1 MKLNDG
7 KYTWTYD
14 MDMKHNRSVLNLV
27 LKIVTGI
34 LAFIFLFLG
43 FLSLRDG
50 DMETFLEMGGVVA
63 LCSVVIIAICYLAY
77 WWTTKKFGG
86 VYSWCYEMDE
96 EGIRYWQP
104 EEQAAIAKDIAR
116 TSAAIGAMTGN
127 VGLAAAGTA
136 NAISDENTVK
146 FSGVTIMTTNEK
158 EDLISLHAIVMHHMI
173 YVNKEDYEFVRNY
186 ISERVKH

>member
-14 MDMKHNRSVLNLV
+14 MDMKQNRSVLNLV

-77 WWTTKKFGG
+77 WWT
-86 VYSWCYEMDE
+86 
-96 EGIRYWQP
+96 
-104 EEQAAIAKDIAR
+104 A
-116 TSAAIGAMTGN
+116 
-127 VGLAAAGTA
+127 
-136 NAISDENTVK
+136 
-146 FSGVTIMTTNEK
+146 
-158 EDLISLHAIVMHHMI
+158 
-173 YVNKEDYEFVRNY
+173 
-186 ISERVKH
+186 

>member
-14 MDMKHNRSVLNLV
+14 MDMKQNRSVLNLV

-96 EGIRYWQP
+96 EGIRYTTQGWYWLSTIQRYQ
-104 EEQAAIAKDIAR
+104 EIVEFSHI
-116 TSAAIGAMTGN
+116 
-127 VGLAAAGTA
+127 
-136 NAISDENTVK
+136 EK
-146 FSGVTIMTTNEK
+146 F
-158 EDLISLHAIVMHHMI
+158 
-173 YVNKEDYEFVRNY
+173 
-186 ISERVKH
+186 

>member
-1 MKLNDG
+1 
-7 KYTWTYD
+7 
-14 MDMKHNRSVLNLV
+14 
-27 LKIVTGI
+27 
-34 LAFIFLFLG
+34 
-43 FLSLRDG
+43 
-50 DMETFLEMGGVVA
+50 
-63 LCSVVIIAICYLAY
+63 
-77 WWTTKKFGG
+77 
-86 VYSWCYEMDE
+86 
-96 EGIRYWQP
+96 
-104 EEQAAIAKDIAR
+104 
-116 TSAAIGAMTGN
+116 MTGN